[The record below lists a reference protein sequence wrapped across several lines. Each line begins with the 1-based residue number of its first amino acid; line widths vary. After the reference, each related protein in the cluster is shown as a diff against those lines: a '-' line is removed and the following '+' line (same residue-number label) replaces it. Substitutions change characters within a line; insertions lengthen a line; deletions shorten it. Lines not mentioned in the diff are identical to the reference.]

1 MPPWPVKESGLWIL
15 LAALALWG
23 ATFGIFF
30 AFSRVKESTSATI
43 RMSRALLLA
52 VFIAAILILGPA
64 LFPLNGA
71 EPSHRLLLLS
81 ALLLAALLAAFDR
94 RGEWMVGIALPLWYV
109 ALALLTLEGVT
120 GTFLIERLV
129 PNTEDLFR
137 KRVVQRWPYETEKEK
152 APGTY
157 RILALGDSFG
167 IVHED
172 KNYLYEV
179 HRRFEA
185 EGTHAEIINFSIQ
198 AIEPND
204 QLKVLRRFGEE
215 YHPDLVLHSFFIGND
230 FVIPPGEFVTLGG
243 IYVRHHEGLAGFH
256 PKNFLL
262 VNWIE
267 GRWKVLSEHAKR
279 QKEIQGAEP
288 AGMFSRKEFLDIEVN
303 RLVQTSKKGEAT
315 QSHLSASLP
324 ILDDI
329 RQIALDMGADY
340 ALVALPDQFQVD
352 PALFG
357 EILQEF
363 GLSAEDFDLSH
374 PQSVLRSYCVDRGIP
389 FLDILEAFRGDGR
402 GGDLFLLRDTHFN
415 LEGNAI
421 VADRVHRF
429 LLENFIPETA
439 RESALAEPGAEPELA
454 P

>member
-15 LAALALWG
+15 LVSLALWA
-23 ATFGIFF
+23 ATF
-30 AFSRVKESTSATI
+30 V
-43 RMSRALLLA
+43 M
-52 VFIAAILILGPA
+52 
-64 LFPLNGA
+64 LF
-71 EPSHRLLLLS
+71 
-81 ALLLAALLAAFDR
+81 
-94 RGEWMVGIALPLWYV
+94 
-109 ALALLTLEGVT
+109 ALARGRETASAPARHRWKTGWVGLALTFWYLALGLLTLEGVT

-129 PNTEDLFR
+129 PNTEELFQE
-137 KRVVQRWPYETEKEK
+137 RVLERWPYEVEEEKS
-152 APGTY
+152 PGTY

-172 KNYLYEV
+172 RNYLYEV
-179 HRRFEA
+179 HRKFE
-185 EGTHAEIINFSIQ
+185 EDGTRAEILNFSIQ

-215 YHPDLVLHSFFIGND
+215 YHPDLILHSFFVGND
-230 FVIPPGEFVTLGG
+230 FDIPPGEFVTLGG

-262 VNWIE
+262 INWIK

-288 AGMFSRKEFLDIEVN
+288 IGMFSRKEFLDIEVN
-303 RLVQTSKKGEAT
+303 RLVQTSKKAEAT
-315 QSHLSASLP
+315 QKHLSASLP

-329 RQIALDMGADY
+329 RQIALDMGAEY
-340 ALVALPDQFQVD
+340 GLVALPDQFQVD
-352 PALFG
+352 PALFE

-363 GLSAEDFDLSH
+363 GLQAEDFDLH
-374 PQSVLRSYCVDRGIP
+374 LPQEILRSYCEDRGIP

-439 RESALAEPGAEPELA
+439 RESALAEPDAEPEA
-454 P
+454 TP